1 MAIDMTSCVW
11 HSIGSKKDSSTSRH
25 FMFCYCTKEGAV
37 WSVDCGRHF
46 VPIKPLLFYRPIF
59 SGANAY

>member
-1 MAIDMTSCVW
+1 MAIGMTSCVW

-25 FMFCYCTKEGAV
+25 SCFVIAQKKRAV

-46 VPIKPLLFYRPIF
+46 VLIKPLLFSSPIF